1 MEEEKTS
8 HSETPARPGWSGIVL
23 RLFFFFLLEYL
34 GLVVFSTML
43 DEMFGRLVA
52 GALGTFLAAVL
63 ANALTVRIYERGR
76 LEDVGMGWGRDAKR
90 HLFIGL
96 AGGIAAALAVS
107 GALLALG
114 LARLEPSSEMA
125 FGPGKLLF
133 VIVLLAFGAVGEE
146 LLFRGYGFQTLITA
160 LGPWWMVPLSAVLF
174 SLLHASNPNAS
185 PLGLVNTGLWGVVL
199 GYAYWRAGD
208 LWLPI
213 GLHLGWN
220 WVLPLFGAN
229 LSGLT
234 MGLSGYVMKA
244 RGMEIWS
251 GGEYGPE
258 GSVLTSL
265 ATVALTA
272 GLWKVRIGKRQTE
285 A

>member
-1 MEEEKTS
+1 MEEEKAS
-8 HSETPARPGWSGIVL
+8 QSEAPVRPGWPGIVL
-23 RLFFFFLLEYL
+23 RLFFFFLLEYI
-34 GLVVFSTML
+34 GLVVFSTLL
-43 DEMFGRLVA
+43 DSMFGRLVA
-52 GALGTFLAAVL
+52 GAFGTFLAAVL

-76 LEDVGMGWGRDAKR
+76 LEDVGMGWGRNSKH
-90 HLFIGL
+90 HLFAGL
-96 AGGIAAALAVS
+96 AGGAAAALAVS
-107 GALLALG
+107 LALLALG
-114 LARLEPSSEMA
+114 LAKMEAEPDMP
-125 FGPGKLLF
+125 FGLGKLLF
-133 VIVLLAFGAVGEE
+133 VLVLLAFGAVGEE
-146 LLFRGYGFQTLITA
+146 LLFRGYGFQTLMTA
-160 LGPWWMVPLSAVLF
+160 LGPWWVVPLSAVLF

-220 WVLPLFGAN
+220 WVLPMFGAN

-234 MGLSGYVMKA
+234 MGLSGYAMKA

-265 ATVALTA
+265 ATVVITVW
-272 GLWKVRIGKRQTE
+272 LWKARIGKQRTE